1 MTIMSM
7 NRRTVL
13 GAGLAGV
20 SVLAMPGILR
30 AQDKS
35 LKVGVYGGYFKDSFD
50 KNIFPEF
57 TKATGIAVE
66 SIAEPTGEAWLVQ
79 LSQAARAGQAPADV
93 SMMSQV
99 AMLKGQANEL
109 WAPLDLDKIKNS
121 SNLLDRFIN
130 KYPDGRVAGIGA
142 VSWYITL
149 VTNTDVYKEPP
160 TSWTALWDPA
170 NKDKLGLLALVSNSF
185 LLDVTAKTYFDG
197 PEILDTEEGIL
208 KVFDKLAEVKPNVRL
223 WYRDEAQFEQALK
236 SGEIPMGQYY
246 HDVTGLA
253 AADGNP
259 VRSTFPKEGGIQD
272 AGSWAL
278 SSASK
283 KSEEAHIFIDYMCQ
297 PAIQATLARKVGTSP
312 TVKRDSMDL
321 TAEEFAAVS
330 SDIDPVIPRFA
341 MYQTRADWLNQ
352 KWTEMIAG

>member
-1 MTIMSM
+1 MSM

-160 TSWTALWDPA
+160 TSWAALWDPA

-185 LLDVTAKTYFDG
+185 
-197 PEILDTEEGIL
+197 
-208 KVFDKLAEVKPNVRL
+208 
-223 WYRDEAQFEQALK
+223 
-236 SGEIPMGQYY
+236 
-246 HDVTGLA
+246 
-253 AADGNP
+253 
-259 VRSTFPKEGGIQD
+259 
-272 AGSWAL
+272 
-278 SSASK
+278 
-283 KSEEAHIFIDYMCQ
+283 C
-297 PAIQATLARKVGTSP
+297 
-312 TVKRDSMDL
+312 
-321 TAEEFAAVS
+321 
-330 SDIDPVIPRFA
+330 
-341 MYQTRADWLNQ
+341 
-352 KWTEMIAG
+352 WT